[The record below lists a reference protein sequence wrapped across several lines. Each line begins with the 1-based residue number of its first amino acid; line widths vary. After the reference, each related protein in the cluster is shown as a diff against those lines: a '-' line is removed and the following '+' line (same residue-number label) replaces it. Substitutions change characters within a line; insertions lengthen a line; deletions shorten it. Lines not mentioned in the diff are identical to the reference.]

1 MIEIVV
7 NRVAERGISGWEI
20 FRFHDGEENC
30 LSLSFWSYLESHR
43 FLLVMGRILKKI
55 SILHHEFLSP
65 IYKMCLSS
73 KCISGELV
81 APTCIKQVFI
91 FSMRIQWAY
100 TCRLVTE
107 GLCRVCKGQVPS
119 SAQGS
124 KQTNKQNHEETGQA
138 HPEWCRGSIGT
149 RFLLLVAVGNGSVTK
164 ALSASLP
171 RTFYLTLMS
180 LAELSLVWWSIK
192 FSCWPFQQETSITNK
207 GVSPMLHSICFC
219 RGGQSNTVG
228 HSKHCRLSMPSILSG
243 LPSAFPEFW
252 INTLL
257 LISWCNMLNAE
268 KIQNFRIETLREKHA
283 MFWVV
288 FLALMSFLEGTANVW
303 HWHPALV
310 CTCVFA
316 STSFQMPP
324 WWGPASLYKLYGE
337 GQRGSEGA
345 KVSLINSRLWCGYHS
360 RWI

>member
-1 MIEIVV
+1 MRSFSSYIRCVSAASVLLENLWHQPVLSRYSFFQWEY
-7 NRVAERGISGWEI
+7 NEPTHAGWWQ
-20 FRFHDGEENC
+20 RACVGCARAKFHPQ
-30 LSLSFWSYLESHR
+30 HR
-43 FLLVMGRILKKI
+43 
-55 SILHHEFLSP
+55 E
-65 IYKMCLSS
+65 
-73 KCISGELV
+73 
-81 APTCIKQVFI
+81 A
-91 FSMRIQWAY
+91 
-100 TCRLVTE
+100 
-107 GLCRVCKGQVPS
+107 
-119 SAQGS
+119 
-124 KQTNKQNHEETGQA
+124 NKQNHEETGQA

-171 RTFYLTLMS
+171 RTVYLTLMS

-207 GVSPMLHSICFC
+207 GVSPVLLSICFC
-219 RGGQSNTVG
+219 RGGQSNSVG
-228 HSKHCRLSMPSILSG
+228 HSKHCRLPMPSILSG
-243 LPSAFPEFW
+243 LPSAFPVFW
-252 INTLL
+252 ISTLQL
-257 LISWCNMLNAE
+257 MSWCNMLNAE
-268 KIQNFRIETLREKHA
+268 KIQNFRRETWREKHA

-288 FLALMSFLEGTANVW
+288 FLALMSFLEGTADVW

-337 GQRGSEGA
+337 GQGGSEGA